1 MWFVTARSLP
11 PEGLFTSEAV
21 VLSGCVGGTG
31 LLPFYSRAQKAAA
44 RANAALRPEKMTAEK
59 LAAISQACDEV
70 ISGALNDHFP
80 LVVWQTGSGTQSN
93 MNANEVI
100 ANRANQLAGA
110 KLCHPNDDVNM
121 SQSSNDTFPTAMHIS
136 AVLAMEDKLI
146 PAVTQLI
153 ATFKKLEAENALEN
167 GADEIDYVVNLTRLK
182 EKDYAFIEKE
192 MEGIVETCRAHGA
205 ISKVIFENCYLTQEE
220 KIALCDIARSIRP
233 DFVKTSTGFGT
244 GGATEEDVR
253 LMVERTRGE
262 VKVKAAGGIRTLDA
276 ALRMIDL
283 GVSRIGSTASVK
295 IMEEFLAR

>member
-1 MWFVTARSLP
+1 MRINILGVGFDNLTM
-11 PEGLFTSEAV
+11 TEAV
-21 VLSGCVGGTG
+21 ARGCE
-31 LLPFYSRAQKAAA
+31 L
-44 RANAALRPEKMTAEK
+44 
-59 LAAISQACDEV
+59 
-70 ISGALNDHFP
+70 
-80 LVVWQTGSGTQSN
+80 
-93 MNANEVI
+93 
-100 ANRANQLAGA
+100 LAGEGA
-110 KLCHPNDDVNM
+110 HY
-121 SQSSNDTFPTAMHIS
+121 
-136 AVLAMEDKLI
+136 
-146 PAVTQLI
+146 AVTPNP
-153 ATFKKLEAENALEN
+153 E
-167 GADEIDYVVNLTRLK
+167 
-182 EKDYAFIEKE
+182 
-192 MEGIVETCRAHGA
+192 IVETCRARGA

>member
-1 MWFVTARSLP
+1 MDIKDILARCDHTLLRTACTAAEIRALCDDAIRFGCASVCIP
-11 PEGLFTSEAV
+11 PAHV
-21 VLSGCVGGTG
+21 
-31 LLPFYSRAQKAAA
+31 
-44 RANAALRPEKMTAEK
+44 
-59 LAAISQACDEV
+59 
-70 ISGALNDHFP
+70 
-80 LVVWQTGSGTQSN
+80 
-93 MNANEVI
+93 
-100 ANRANQLAGA
+100 AGA
-110 KLCHPNDDVNM
+110 KRYVNGQMKICTVIGFPNGYN
-121 SQSSNDTFPTAMHIS
+121 TTATKVFETED
-136 AVLAMEDKLI
+136 AVK
-146 PAVTQLI
+146 
-153 ATFKKLEAENALEN
+153 N

-182 EKDYAFIEKE
+182 EKDYTFIEKE
-192 MEGIVETCRAHGA
+192 MEGIVETCRARGA
-205 ISKVIFENCYLTQEE
+205 ISKVIFENCYLTQKE

>member
-1 MWFVTARSLP
+1 MNADQLAQYFDHTQLRAYATDADFETLCAESRKYHFRMVAINPAPVQLCKRLLAGTDIH
-11 PEGLFTSEAV
+11 
-21 VLSGCVGGTG
+21 VG
-31 LLPFYSRAQKAAA
+31 
-44 RANAALRPEKMTAEK
+44 
-59 LAAISQACDEV
+59 AAI
-70 ISGALNDHFP
+70 GFP
-80 LVVWQTGSGTQSN
+80 LGQSTR
-93 MNANEVI
+93 EI
-100 ANRANQLAGA
+100 
-110 KLCHPNDDVNM
+110 
-121 SQSSNDTFPTAMHIS
+121 
-136 AVLAMEDKLI
+136 
-146 PAVTQLI
+146 
-153 ATFKKLEAENALEN
+153 KKLEAENALEN

-182 EKDYAFIEKE
+182 EKDYTFIEKE
-192 MEGIVETCRAHGA
+192 MEGIVETCRARGA

-283 GVSRIGSTASVK
+283 GVSRIGSTASDK